1 MVKTL
6 LGHQLVENKIIT
18 EKQLDRALEYQKEK
32 SSYGVPIR
40 LGAALVEL
48 GFCTDEE
55 ISKTISAK
63 TGYDFISLNNIDIDL
78 MAANLIPLPLIKR
91 YKAFAIGFEDEKL
104 MVAMANPN
112 DLLAIDDLSLITGY
126 SIKPTVVSDAELA
139 GVIERYGNTS
149 TELVQNIDD
158 DDDDN
163 DNGVADNIDD
173 AEKPAVLLVSQII
186 NNGIKTGAS
195 DIHIEPQEK
204 YLRIRYRI
212 DGVLHEVME
221 QSRKLHA
228 SVISRIKVMSGMDI
242 AERRVPQDGRAT
254 IKLDGKTVD
263 LRVASLPS
271 AYGERMTI
279 RILNRNAKNITIEE
293 LGFPSKD
300 NARYMETIHLPYGFL
315 LVTGPTGSG
324 KSTTLYATLAEL
336 NSTEKNLITLE
347 DPIERRMDGLNQ
359 IQMNTKANMTFAS
372 GLRSILR

>member
-336 NSTEKNLITLE
+336 NSTEKNL
-347 DPIERRMDGLNQ
+347 
-359 IQMNTKANMTFAS
+359 
-372 GLRSILR
+372 